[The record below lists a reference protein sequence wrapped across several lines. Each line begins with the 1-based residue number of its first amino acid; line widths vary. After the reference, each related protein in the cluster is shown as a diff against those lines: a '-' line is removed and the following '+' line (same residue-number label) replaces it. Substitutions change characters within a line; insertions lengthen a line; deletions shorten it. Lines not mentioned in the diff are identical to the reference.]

1 MKGSS
6 MTPEE
11 LYFKNEALVYHVLHK
26 KFPMSRFDDDF
37 QQIARLGLWKAC
49 LRYDET
55 KGKFSTYAVPAIE
68 NEIKMELRK
77 MSRKPIEISLDDF
90 VKDTSDDADRLT
102 ISGICMGEQ
111 DVGFVDTIWVD
122 KELTDRQK
130 RILSLLYDGM
140 VQADIAREV
149 GISQTMISREVT
161 KIRNIAQKYI

>member
-1 MKGSS
+1 

-77 MSRKPIEISLDDF
+77 MSRKPIETSLDALIT
-90 VKDTSDDADRLT
+90 DTSGLT
-102 ISGICMGEQ
+102 ISEICMGEQ

-140 VQADIAREV
+140 VQADIAREI
-149 GISQTMISREVT
+149 GISQTMISREVA

>member
-11 LYFKNEALVYHVLHK
+11 LYFKNEGLVYHVLNR
-26 KFPMSRFDDDF
+26 KFPMSRYDDDF

-55 KGKFSTYAVPAIE
+55 KSKFSTYAVPAIE

-77 MSRKPIEISLDDF
+77 MGRKPIEVSLEAL
-90 VKDTSDDADRLT
+90 VKDTDENSETLT
-102 ISGICMGEQ
+102 ISGMLIGEQ

-130 RILSLLYDGM
+130 RILGLLYDGM
-140 VQADIAREV
+140 VQADIAREI
-149 GISQTMISREVT
+149 GISQTMVSREVT

>member
-11 LYFKNEALVYHVLHK
+11 LYFENEALVYHVLHK

-77 MSRKPIEISLDDF
+77 MSRKPIETSLDTLIR
-90 VKDTSDDADRLT
+90 DTDELT
-102 ISGICMGEQ
+102 ISGICIGEQ
-111 DVGFVDTIWVD
+111 AVGFIDTIWVD

-140 VQADIAREV
+140 VQADIAREI

>member
-1 MKGSS
+1 

-11 LYFKNEALVYHVLHK
+11 LYFENEALVYHVLHK

-55 KGKFSTYAVPAIE
+55 KGKFSTYAVPAIQ

-77 MSRKPIEISLDDF
+77 MSRKPIETSLDALIR
-90 VKDTSDDADRLT
+90 DADELT
-102 ISGICMGEQ
+102 ISGVCMSEQ
-111 DVGFVDTIWVD
+111 DVEFIDTTWVD
-122 KELTDRQK
+122 KELTYRQK

-140 VQADIAREV
+140 VQTEIAKEIGV
-149 GISQTMISREVT
+149 SQTMISREVA

>member
-1 MKGSS
+1 

-11 LYFKNEALVYHVLHK
+11 LYFKNEALVYHVLNK

-49 LRYDET
+49 LSYNET
-55 KGKFSTYAVPAIE
+55 KGKFSTYAVPCIA
-68 NEIKMELRK
+68 NQIKMELRK
-77 MSRKPIEISLDDF
+77 MGRKPIEVSLEAL
-90 VKDTSDDADRLT
+90 VKDTDKNSEQLT
-102 ISGICMGEQ
+102 ISGMLIGEQ
-111 DVGFVDTIWVD
+111 NVGFIDTIWVD

-140 VQADIAREV
+140 VQADIAREI
-149 GISQTMISREVT
+149 GISQTMVSREVS

>member
-1 MKGSS
+1 MKGNS

-11 LYFKNEALVYHVLHK
+11 LYFENEALVYHVLHK

-77 MSRKPIEISLDDF
+77 MSRKPIETSLDALIR
-90 VKDTSDDADRLT
+90 DTDELT

-111 DVGFVDTIWVD
+111 DVGFIDTIWVD

-130 RILSLLYDGM
+130 RILSLLCDGM
-140 VQADIAREV
+140 VQADIAREI
-149 GISQTMISREVT
+149 GISQTMVSREVS
-161 KIRNIAQKYI
+161 KIRNVAQKYI

>member
-1 MKGSS
+1 

-11 LYFKNEALVYHVLHK
+11 LYFENEALVYHVLNK

-77 MSRKPIEISLDDF
+77 MSRKPIEVSLEAL
-90 VKDTSDDADRLT
+90 VKDTDENSERLT
-102 ISGICMGEQ
+102 ISGILIGEQ

-122 KELTDRQK
+122 KEFTDRQK

-140 VQADIAREV
+140 VQADIAKEI
-149 GISQTMISREVT
+149 GISQATISREVT

>member
-1 MKGSS
+1 

-77 MSRKPIEISLDDF
+77 MSRKPIETSLDALIM
-90 VKDTSDDADRLT
+90 DTSGLT
-102 ISGICMGEQ
+102 ISEICMGEQ
-111 DVGFVDTIWVD
+111 NVEFVDTIWVD

-140 VQADIAREV
+140 VQADIAREI
-149 GISQTMISREVT
+149 GISQTMISREVS

>member
-1 MKGSS
+1 

-37 QQIARLGLWKAC
+37 RQIARLGLWKAC

-68 NEIKMELRK
+68 NEIKMEFRK
-77 MSRKPIEISLDDF
+77 KSRKPIEISLDDLIR
-90 VKDTSDDADRLT
+90 DTSDDTDGLT
-102 ISGICMGEQ
+102 IFGICMGDQ
-111 DVGFVDTIWVD
+111 DVGFVDTIWAD
-122 KELTDRQK
+122 KELTERQK
-130 RILSLLYDGM
+130 RILGLLYDGM
-140 VQADIAREV
+140 VQADIAKEI
-149 GISQTMISREVT
+149 GISQTMVSREVA

>member
-1 MKGSS
+1 

-77 MSRKPIEISLDDF
+77 MSRKPIETSLDALIM
-90 VKDTSDDADRLT
+90 DTSGLT
-102 ISGICMGEQ
+102 ISEICMGEQ
-111 DVGFVDTIWVD
+111 DVGFIDTICVD

-140 VQADIAREV
+140 VQADIAREI